1 MIEELK
7 TLYPTLESNCED
19 LVLSSKKLFQ
29 AQQGKGV
36 PEFYE
41 TLKLKINTK
50 VNYEYSNVT
59 KSNELA
65 DSLHQEFENI
75 QTEIKDQKKPE
86 NKRQIDKIIE
96 DYQKDKQKETKL
108 SKLPQQFLK
117 FDEKTSATQT
127 NNTYIQNDKQ
137 QAQNKSLVAVNPNEH
152 QLSVIEPARLGTV
165 MVQKIKKIIKPE
177 WHAPWKLMR
186 VISGHHGWVRC
197 IAVDPGN
204 QFFVTG
210 SSDRTIKFW
219 DLATGNL
226 KLTFTG
232 HISTIRSVIV
242 SARHPYLFSCAEDK
256 TVKCWDLE
264 QNKMIRDYHGHLS
277 GVYSLALHPTLD
289 VLVSGGRDSVCR
301 VWDIR
306 ARQQIHVLEG
316 HTNTIDSIICQE
328 FEPQIVSGSQ
338 DSMIKLWDMTSGKCI
353 STLTNHKKS
362 VRAMAF
368 HPLEYTFCSAA
379 SDNLKVWKCPEGT
392 FLRNIS
398 GHNAM
403 INSVAINRNNVLA
416 SAADNGSLYF
426 WDWKSGYNFQQIN
439 TIAQPGSIA
448 AENGI
453 FCCTF
458 DQSQMRFLTGE
469 CDKSIKM
476 YKEDETATPET
487 HPIDDIRIEYANQ
500 NY

>member
-1 MIEELK
+1 M
-7 TLYPTLESNCED
+7 ED
-19 LVLSSKKLFQ
+19 LQPIFTTIEDLCLDSVLSSRKLFECNE
-29 AQQGKGV
+29 GRPP

-41 TLKLKINTK
+41 SLKLKLNCK
-50 VNYEYSNVT
+50 VNHEYKAARKQNDQIAAQLHQSAQEIIPKGKIDEILHKEEDQQQQQKLPSQFAKFQEKTNFT
-59 KSNELA
+59 PTNTYLSNE
-65 DSLHQEFENI
+65 
-75 QTEIKDQKKPE
+75 
-86 NKRQIDKIIE
+86 RQG
-96 DYQKDKQKETKL
+96 Q
-108 SKLPQQFLK
+108 S
-117 FDEKTSATQT
+117 
-127 NNTYIQNDKQ
+127 QNDKQ
-137 QAQNKSLVAVNPNEH
+137 LVSIDPN
-152 QLSVIEPARLGTV
+152 QQKLSVMEPARLGTV
-165 MVQKIKKIIKPE
+165 LVSKIKKIIKPD

-197 IAVDPGN
+197 ISVDPAN

-226 KLTFTG
+226 KITYTG
-232 HISTIRSVIV
+232 HISTIRGVIV
-242 SARHPYLFSCAEDK
+242 SPRHPYLFSCAEDK

-277 GVYSLALHPTLD
+277 GVYCIALHPTLD
-289 VLVSGGRDSVCR
+289 VIVTGGRDSVCR

-316 HTNTIDSIICQE
+316 HTNTVDSIICQE

-338 DSMIKLWDMTSGKCI
+338 DSMIRLWDISMGKCI
-353 STLTNHKKS
+353 SSLTNHKKS
-362 VRAMAF
+362 VRSMQF
-368 HPLEYTFCSAA
+368 HPNEYTFCSGA
-379 SDNLKVWKCPEGT
+379 SDNIKIWKCPEGT
-392 FLRNIS
+392 FLRNVS

-403 INSVAINRNNVLA
+403 INSISISKYNVLA

-426 WDWKSGYNFQQIN
+426 WDWKSGYNYQQIN

-453 FCCTF
+453 FCTTF
-458 DQSQMRFLTGE
+458 DQSQTRFLTGE
-469 CDKSIKM
+469 CDKTIKV
-476 YKEDETATPET
+476 YKEDENATPES
-487 HPIDDIRIEYANQ
+487 HPIDDFRLEFQ